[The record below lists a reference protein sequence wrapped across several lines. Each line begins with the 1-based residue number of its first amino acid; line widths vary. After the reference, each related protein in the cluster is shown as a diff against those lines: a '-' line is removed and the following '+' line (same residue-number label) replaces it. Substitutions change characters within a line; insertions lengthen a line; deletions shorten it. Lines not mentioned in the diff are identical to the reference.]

1 MFRISNQAYGQFADA
16 AEAAYIR
23 KLAAFLRANAPGM
36 ATEPDETLLP
46 QVAHVVQRARAF
58 GFSSEREVATFAL
71 TAALL
76 GADFADQVG
85 GAREIL
91 ELQDTAAR
99 RAELLQDFTRELFEV
114 LES

>member
-1 MFRISNQAYGQFADA
+1 MFRISNQAYGQFADT
-16 AEAAYIR
+16 AEAAYVR
-23 KLAAFLRANAPGM
+23 KLADFLRANAPGM
-36 ATEPDETLLP
+36 ATEPDQTLLP
-46 QVAHVVQRARAF
+46 QVAHVVQRARDF
-58 GFSSEREVATFAL
+58 GFASEREVATFAL

-76 GADFADQVG
+76 GPDFPDNFA

-91 ELQDTAAR
+91 EMKAPASR